1 MAGIDEADFQAGSF
15 EHLEEWNPIDAGGFH
30 GDALHATSLEP
41 VAQGKQVLGEG
52 GEDTDRFGVAIRR
65 DGDVD
70 FAGADVNAS
79 GVRMEDGEA
88 GSGFGNRRDFLF
100 TFLTRTHIV
109 PFVDVVSG
117 GRTARSVKKQVE
129 QSPERD
135 ELAAVRLRALTS
147 DLHGGCGT
155 KLTIG
160 FWRTPLAGRFTCR
173 RPPPTLNRWKRD
185 ECKSAYRVIAP
196 PWRRVEC

>member
-1 MAGIDEADFQAGSF
+1 MATEVMP
-15 EHLEEWNPIDAGGFH
+15 WNPIDAGGFH
-30 GDALHATSLEP
+30 GDGGDAAGLEP

-52 GEDTDRFGVAIRR
+52 GEDPDRFGVAIRR

-117 GRTARSVKKQVE
+117 GADGPQRQKAS
-129 QSPERD
+129 
-135 ELAAVRLRALTS
+135 
-147 DLHGGCGT
+147 
-155 KLTIG
+155 
-160 FWRTPLAGRFTCR
+160 
-173 RPPPTLNRWKRD
+173 
-185 ECKSAYRVIAP
+185 
-196 PWRRVEC
+196 

>member
-1 MAGIDEADFQAGSF
+1 
-15 EHLEEWNPIDAGGFH
+15 
-30 GDALHATSLEP
+30 
-41 VAQGKQVLGEG
+41 
-52 GEDTDRFGVAIRR
+52 
-65 DGDVD
+65 
-70 FAGADVNAS
+70 
-79 GVRMEDGEA
+79 
-88 GSGFGNRRDFLF
+88 
-100 TFLTRTHIV
+100 V

-135 ELAAVRLRALTS
+135 ELAAVRPRALTS

-173 RPPPTLNRWKRD
+173 RPPPTLNRSNVMNASQLIVSLPHLGGGWSANQSPG
-185 ECKSAYRVIAP
+185 CVKSAGVKFVNDQFLGIGNFDEMS
-196 PWRRVEC
+196 WRIQWSENEFSHSRSQPAASLQLVRWSRRFTTSPRAGGLAFFVDMA